1 VRTGSRIASAQDFTP
16 PTKKPRETA
25 WGAYG
30 VVLSREERGLLRHGR
45 VAWLT
50 ALQPITVA
58 GPRPIRT
65 AFPAS
70 LACKNER

>member
-1 VRTGSRIASAQDFTP
+1 MGLPAALFLAKSAIP
-16 PTKKPRETA
+16 
-25 WGAYG
+25 
-30 VVLSREERGLLRHGR
+30 LRRGR

-50 ALQPITVA
+50 ALRPITVA

-70 LACKNER
+70 LACKLKYECMSRIEECQCERET